1 MQESDKK
8 MELIKWHHDKRK
20 DSFFKRVFSFIGKF
34 LTFVRHTISFVI
46 LIFFVSI
53 LVGSFAKD
61 KQAIPQSGA
70 LVFAPSGSL
79 VDQKTYVDPLSQ
91 IIGQGNQ
98 INEKR

>member
-46 LIFFVSI
+46 LICFVSI
-53 LVGSFAKD
+53 LAGSFAEYPILAKE
-61 KQAIPQSGA
+61 KYI
-70 LVFAPSGSL
+70 
-79 VDQKTYVDPLSQ
+79 YV
-91 IIGQGNQ
+91 
-98 INEKR
+98 